1 MTMSSFR
8 AYPRRGHLKRLQRIY
23 GYLAKFSESAIT
35 ICTEEPDYSNIT
47 INEYESETTI
57 YGEVMELQPND
68 ILPSLGKPVILTTYV
83 DANLYHDMLTGRS
96 LSGILHLVNK
106 TPFD

>member
-47 INEYESETTI
+47 INEYEWETTI
-57 YGEVMELQPND
+57 YGEVKELQPSD
-68 ILPSLGKPVILTTYV
+68 IPPSLGKPVTLTTYV